1 MAEWADQAIEITKR
15 FGALIIPVWGT
26 GLPATKLNK
35 EKWKDLAENKLPS
48 DDPAIIR
55 NWAKHFDAYGVVP
68 NTSFLI
74 LDIDIKDGQHG
85 KDSIKFLR
93 DNGLSLD
100 TFSVKSPSGGLH
112 LYYTRPT
119 HYKPQQNAGIRA
131 LFEDEHIQ
139 QKWDLLHDHDESTGL
154 DTRYG
159 WGYVIGPGSKTDK
172 GIYKA
177 LSTKDL
183 AHIPSTMFIGAKNM
197 VNISKVRLP
206 KNQAKTHGFKIKEN
220 RNNDALAYTLEL
232 RKKNLPDDQAK
243 ILIKEKLKDYDN
255 SDGEAPT
262 FDIMWDQ
269 YERAGEKISDI
280 INELVMYKVYVT
292 SGEKVIDTR
301 TRAVQPLSELKSEM
315 ASKKVPLEIVKA
327 SGDISVKMVNPGDE
341 WHSDPDRKTVRDIIY
356 DPRKDFGVIYC
367 QEAEGY
373 IDGYYYNT
381 FQRPTILRVDED
393 FASDIGEEIYGACVR
408 VIENVLTKEEDRQ
421 WFQKWV
427 GAMLFAPG
435 FRPAWHWHIFS
446 QKRGIGKDTLANMV
460 TALYGRRNVGR
471 FDTKIFTENFN
482 SDLFNY
488 GLGILSDFT
497 KVPNNSHSVVN
508 ANFKQITGADSSR
521 MRGMYKEG
529 EQRPLQIRFI
539 MISNDGTDFPVDQG
553 DRRLY
558 KCESEGIVLDER
570 TYTLANCLISLS
582 TIPQEQLDYLRIRKI
597 TEADVDHAKSLLF
610 RYFQTCGY
618 EDMFRQVN
626 CPYNETKQEFL
637 EIAEISYVT
646 RIETYIKHKL
656 FICAS
661 DIITPQSLQLLLDE
675 LHVNTKVKTVIAEL
689 KNAGLIKP
697 IYATDKR
704 RFRLKTGAMIY
715 DKDMDMLIM
724 VGVDHF
730 TGCYAIRDHKYWC
743 NTEEN
748 RRIKREYSKIC
759 GIRNIHTT
767 GILELENTKVVGI

>member
-1 MAEWADQAIEITKR
+1 MADWADQAIDIAKR
-15 FGALIIPVWGT
+15 FGALIIPVWGS
-26 GLPATKLNK
+26 GLPAVKLNK
-35 EKWKDLAENKLPS
+35 DKWKDLPENKLPS
-48 DDPAIIR
+48 DDPSIIR
-55 NWAKHFDAYGVVP
+55 KWATAYDAYGVVP
-68 NTSFLI
+68 STSFLI
-74 LDIDIKDGQHG
+74 IDIDIKDGQHG

-93 DNGLSLD
+93 DHGLPLE

-112 LYYTRPT
+112 FYYCHPT
-119 HYKPQQNAGIRA
+119 HYKPHQNAGIRA
-131 LFEDEHIQ
+131 LFDDEHVQ
-139 QKWDLLHDHDESTGL
+139 QEWDTLHNHDESTGL

-159 WGYVIGPGSKTDK
+159 WGYVVGPGSETDK
-172 GIYKA
+172 GIYK
-177 LSTKDL
+177 LVQDLPL
-183 AHIPSTMFIGAKNM
+183 AHIPSSMYIGAKSM
-197 VNISKVRLP
+197 VNVSKNKLP
-206 KNQAKTHGFKIKEN
+206 QNKAQTLGFKITEN
-220 RNNDALAYTLEL
+220 RNNNALLFTLDL
-232 RKKNLPDDQAK
+232 RKKNLPDDQVK

-262 FDIMWDQ
+262 FDVMWDQ
-269 YERAGEKISDI
+269 YERAGDKVSDI
-280 INELVMYKVYVT
+280 IAELVLYKVYVS
-292 SGEKVIDTR
+292 SGERVIDTR
-301 TRAVQPLSELKSEM
+301 TRSVQPLSEFKSEM
-315 ASKKVPLEIVKA
+315 ACKKIPIEILKA
-327 SGDISVKMVNPGDE
+327 NGDMSTRMVNPGEE

-356 DPRKDFGVIYC
+356 DPRKDYGITKC
-367 QEAEGY
+367 TESEGY

-381 FQRPTILRVDED
+381 FQRPIIIRVDD
-393 FASDIGEEIYGACVR
+393 STRSDVGEEIYGACVR
-408 VIENVLTKEEDRQ
+408 VIENVLSKDEDRA
-421 WFQKWV
+421 WFKKWV
-427 GAMLFAPG
+427 GSLIFAPG

-446 QKRGIGKDTLANMV
+446 SKRGIGKDTLANIV
-460 TALYGRRNVGR
+460 TTLYGRRNVGR
-471 FDTKIFTENFN
+471 FDTKIFTDSFN

-558 KCESEGIVLDER
+558 KCESEGVVLDER

-582 TIPQEQLDYLRIRKI
+582 TIPVEQLEYLRIRKV
-597 TEADVDHAKSLLF
+597 TEEDVDHAKALLF
-610 RYFQTCGY
+610 KYFQTSGY

-626 CPYNETKQEFL
+626 CPYNETKNDYL
-637 EIAEISYVT
+637 EMAEISYIH

-656 FICAS
+656 FVCAS

-675 LHVNTKVKTVIAEL
+675 LHINTKVKTVLAEL

-697 IYATDKR
+697 IYAEKDR

-724 VGVDHF
+724 VGVEHF
-730 TGCYAIRDHKYWC
+730 SSCYAIRGFAYWC
-743 NTEEN
+743 NWGED
-748 RRIKREYSKIC
+748 RKIKKEYSKIC
-759 GIRNIHTT
+759 GVRNIHTT
-767 GILELENTKVVGI
+767 GVLELENTKVKGI